1 MDFGKD
7 ISRVTR
13 MQSLKHNTTINI
25 AMQKTYRSIFVSD
38 VHLGTKDCKAEQLNN
53 FLKHNSCDTLY
64 LVGDIIDAWK
74 IQQNKWRW
82 KQSHTNV
89 VRRVLGHAKRG
100 TRVVFIAGNHDEF
113 LRPMIPYGFSFGLIE
128 IHNQI
133 EHIGADGK
141 HYLVTHGDLFDGIT
155 RLAPWIA
162 FLGDKAY
169 DFVLSLN
176 AKFNWIRHKL
186 GFGYWSLSQFLK
198 HRVKKAVDFMFKFE
212 ENLANYCKKRGFD
225 GVICGHIHHA
235 EIKEING
242 VMYMNDG
249 DWVESCTALVEHH
262 NSKWEIITWTKEK
275 DDVVT
280 DPDSDSRERSNGS
293 TRKSRAGVSRSKD
306 LRASPKYNQVAIEV

>member
-1 MDFGKD
+1 M
-7 ISRVTR
+7 
-13 MQSLKHNTTINI
+13 L
-25 AMQKTYRSIFVSD
+25 KTYRSIFISD
-38 VHLGTKDCKAEQLNN
+38 VHLGTKDCQAEKLNN

-100 TRVVFIAGNHDEF
+100 TKVIFIAGNHDEF

-141 HYLVTHGDLFDGIT
+141 HYLVVHGDMFDGIT
-155 RLAPWIA
+155 RLAPWLS

-169 DFVLSLN
+169 DFILSLN
-176 AKFNWIRHKL
+176 NKFNWIRRRM
-186 GFGYWSLSQFLK
+186 GFGYFSLSKYLK
-198 HRVKKAVDFMFKFE
+198 HRVKKAVDFIFKFE
-212 ENLANYCKKRGFD
+212 ENLAKYCKKRGFD

-235 EIKEING
+235 EIKEIDG
-242 VMYMNDG
+242 VVYMNDG

-262 NSKWEIITWTKEK
+262 SGRWEIVTWIKES
-275 DDVVT
+275 DNVDN
-280 DPDSDSRERSNGS
+280 DIDSSTHEQPAGS
-293 TRKSRAGVSRSKD
+293 TRKNRTVVQRPKE
-306 LRASPKYNQVAIEV
+306 LRTSIVNNEVRIKI

>member
-1 MDFGKD
+1 M
-7 ISRVTR
+7 
-13 MQSLKHNTTINI
+13 L
-25 AMQKTYRSIFVSD
+25 KTYRSIFISD
-38 VHLGTKDCKAEQLNN
+38 VHLGTKDSQAEKLNN

-100 TRVVFIAGNHDEF
+100 TKVIFIAGNHDEF

-141 HYLVTHGDLFDGIT
+141 HYLVVHGDMFDGIT
-155 RLAPWIA
+155 RLAPWLS

-169 DFVLSLN
+169 DFILSLN
-176 AKFNWIRHKL
+176 SKLAWIRHRM
-186 GFGYWSLSQFLK
+186 GFGYFSLSRFLK
-198 HRVKKAVDFMFKFE
+198 HRVKKAVDFIFKFE

-235 EIKEING
+235 EIKDIDG
-242 VMYMNDG
+242 VTYMNDG

-262 NSKWEIITWTKEK
+262 DGRWEIITWTQES
-275 DDVVT
+275 DNVDN
-280 DPDSDSRERSNGS
+280 DIDSSTHEQPTGS
-293 TRKSRAGVSRSKD
+293 TRKNRNNVSKSTK
-306 LRASPKYNQVAIEV
+306 L

>member
-1 MDFGKD
+1 
-7 ISRVTR
+7 
-13 MQSLKHNTTINI
+13 
-25 AMQKTYRSIFVSD
+25 MQKTYRSIFVSD

-89 VRRVLGHAKRG
+89 VRRILGHAKRG
-100 TRVVFIAGNHDEF
+100 TQVIFIAGNHDEF

-128 IHNQI
+128 IHNQV

-155 RLAPWIA
+155 RLAPWLA

-169 DFVLSLN
+169 DIILTLN
-176 AKFNWIRHKL
+176 NKFNWIRRRM
-186 GFGYWSLSQFLK
+186 GFGYFSLSKYLK
-198 HRVKKAVDFMFKFE
+198 YKVKKAVDFVFKFE

-262 NSKWEIITWTKEK
+262 DGRWEIITWIQEK
-275 DDVVT
+275 DNVANDISSST
-280 DPDSDSRERSNGS
+280 PQRSARS
-293 TRKSRAGVSRSKD
+293 TRKNRNAVSGSTDMPASSKH
-306 LRASPKYNQVAIEV
+306 NQVAIEV

>member
-1 MDFGKD
+1 M
-7 ISRVTR
+7 
-13 MQSLKHNTTINI
+13 
-25 AMQKTYRSIFVSD
+25 KTYRSIFVSD
-38 VHLGTKDCKAEQLNN
+38 VHLGTKDSQADKLNN

-64 LVGDIIDAWK
+64 LVGDIIDAWR

-100 TRVVFIAGNHDEF
+100 TRVVYIAGNHDEF
-113 LRPMIPYGFSFGLIE
+113 LRPMIPYGFSFGLVE

-133 EHIGADGK
+133 EHIGVDGK

-162 FLGDKAY
+162 FLGDRAY
-169 DFVLSLN
+169 DVILSLN
-176 AKFNWIRHKL
+176 SKFNWIRHRF
-186 GFGYWSLSQFLK
+186 GFGYFSLSKYLK
-198 HRVKKAVDFMFKFE
+198 HKVKKAVDFMFKFE

-242 VMYMNDG
+242 VTYMNDG
-249 DWVESCTALVEHH
+249 DWVESCTALVEHWDGH
-262 NSKWEIITWTKEK
+262 WEIITWTKEK
-275 DDVVT
+275 DNVDT
-280 DPDSDSRERSNGS
+280 DTNSSSREQSSGRSGKNRTSIQGPDQLRSS
-293 TRKSRAGVSRSKD
+293 TGI
-306 LRASPKYNQVAIEV
+306 NEVAVKV

>member
-1 MDFGKD
+1 MKY
-7 ISRVTR
+7 R
-13 MQSLKHNTTINI
+13 TIFI
-25 AMQKTYRSIFVSD
+25 SD
-38 VHLGTKDCKAEQLNN
+38 VHLGTNDCQAAKLNN
-53 FLKHNSCDTLY
+53 FLKHNTCETLY

-89 VRRVLGHAKRG
+89 VRRILGHAKRG
-100 TRVVFIAGNHDEF
+100 TKVVYVAGNHDEF
-113 LRPMIPYGFSFGLIE
+113 LRPMIPYDFSFGLIE
-128 IHNQI
+128 IKNQT
-133 EHIGADGK
+133 EHIGANGK
-141 HYLVTHGDLFDGIT
+141 HYLVVHGDLFDGIT

-176 AKFNWIRHKL
+176 AKFNWVRHKF
-186 GFGYWSLSQFLK
+186 GFGYWSLSQYLK
-198 HRVKKAVDFMFKFE
+198 YRVKKAVDFVFKFE

-242 VMYMNDG
+242 VTYMNDG

-262 NSKWEIITWTKEK
+262 NGHWEIVTWTKEK
-275 DDVVT
+275 DDE
-280 DPDSDSRERSNGS
+280 PQGQNYHSDS
-293 TRKSRAGVSRSKD
+293 
-306 LRASPKYNQVAIEV
+306 L

>member
-1 MDFGKD
+1 
-7 ISRVTR
+7 
-13 MQSLKHNTTINI
+13 
-25 AMQKTYRSIFVSD
+25 MQKTYRSIFVSD

-113 LRPMIPYGFSFGLIE
+113 LRPMIPYGFNFGLIE

-176 AKFNWIRHKL
+176 AKFNWVRHKL

-249 DWVESCTALVEHH
+249 DWVESCTALVE
-262 NSKWEIITWTKEK
+262 NWNGKWEIVTWTKEK
-275 DDVVT
+275 DDVVIDT
-280 DPDSDSRERSNGS
+280 NSDTRERSNRS
-293 TRKSRAGVSRSKD
+293 TGKSGARVPRSKD
-306 LRASPKYNQVAIEV
+306 LRASPKHNEMAVEV